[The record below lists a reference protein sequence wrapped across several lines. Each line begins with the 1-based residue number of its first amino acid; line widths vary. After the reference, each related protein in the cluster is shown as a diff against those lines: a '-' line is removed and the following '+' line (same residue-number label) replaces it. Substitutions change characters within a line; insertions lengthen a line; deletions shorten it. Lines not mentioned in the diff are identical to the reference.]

1 MPSYFA
7 SGVHRHRGAFED
19 VAAAPQEEC
28 RNLWRLQRLC
38 HSQVSVIDCGGQN
51 PRYRLGPEVL
61 MKSSA
66 AAHVVYMQ
74 VHAMLMAAHAWPWP
88 AAEDQAC

>member
-38 HSQVSVIDCGGQN
+38 HSQVSV
-51 PRYRLGPEVL
+51 
-61 MKSSA
+61 S
-66 AAHVVYMQ
+66 
-74 VHAMLMAAHAWPWP
+74 
-88 AAEDQAC
+88 